1 MIHDAKIHRIYMQK
15 YGKTLTYDRI
25 FPIFCNFASKINI
38 LMKYFQ
44 VKFML
49 SPYSTDASDVLSAM
63 AGEAG
68 FESFEET
75 SDGLLGYVQQQL
87 YSAEA
92 LQEVLADFPF
102 EGVTITYDVREAE
115 DRDWNEQWEQEGFEP
130 IVVSMSEEGYS
141 RSEECGVW
149 SENTIEGIIIH
160 DGRHLPA
167 ELSTLLTPHSTLH
180 TPHSTLLKIE
190 IDARQAFGTGTHETT
205 RMICTALISLL
216 TPHSSLIE
224 TPSIRVLDC
233 GTGTGILSICALKL
247 GAAEAI
253 GYDIDEW
260 SVDNA
265 RHNAVINGVDDR
277 FTSLLGDATILNKVE
292 GTFNLVLANIN
303 RNILLNDIP
312 QFRQKMAPDATLI
325 LSGFYTADAP
335 LLIEKAVTLGLT
347 LRQQKEENDWACLI
361 FS

>member
-1 MIHDAKIHRIYMQK
+1 MQK

-38 LMKYFQ
+38 LMRYFE
-44 VKFML
+44 VKFIL

-63 AGEAG
+63 AGEVG

-75 SDGLLGYVQQQL
+75 ADGLLGYVQQSL
-87 YSAEA
+87 FSSDA

-102 EGVTITYDVREAE
+102 EGIRVTYDIHEAE

-130 IVVSMSEEGYS
+130 IIISRKEEGG
-141 RSEECGVW
+141 RRK
-149 SENTIEGIIIH
+149 ENTPSIVIH
-160 DGRHLPA
+160 DGRHLPKVDS
-167 ELSTLLTPHSTLH
+167 EIS
-180 TPHSTLLKIE
+180 IE
-190 IDARQAFGTGTHETT
+190 IDAKLAFGTGTHETT
-205 RMICTALISLL
+205 RMICA
-216 TPHSSLIE
+216 E
-224 TPSIRVLDC
+224 TIQYARDARILDC

-247 GAAEAI
+247 GAQEAI

-292 GTFNLVLANIN
+292 GTFDLVLANIN
-303 RNILLNDIP
+303 RNILLNDLP
-312 QFRQKMAPDATLI
+312 SFRQKMAPGARLI

-335 LLIEKAVTLGLT
+335 LLIEKAATLGLT
-347 LRQQKEENDWACLI
+347 LHQQKEDNDWACLI
-361 FS
+361 FKDK